1 MTSESR
7 APKQANAGRHD
18 RRPRPGVTVTAAAA
32 ALLSVR
38 DLQLAIVGGRQTT
51 PILRGV
57 SLSIAPGEVHGLVGE
72 SGAGKTMIGKVILGI
87 QPSRARIVRGS
98 VVFEGRDITHLDER
112 ERRRLMGR
120 GLGLIPQDPMTSLNP
135 AYRIGGQIA
144 DVLRLHL
151 GMDRAAA
158 SARARELLDEVRIRA
173 PDRVLRQYP
182 HELSGGMRQRVLIAI
197 AFACRPKLIIAD
209 EPTTALDV
217 TVQRQVLALIKGM
230 QAHEGASILFVT
242 HDLGVVAK
250 ICDRVTVLHGGR
262 VLETGDTRRIVEAP
276 RHAYTRALIAATPRH
291 DRPGDLLQPVPDAL
305 TARLNEEARAFDAA
319 QRSNG

>member
-1 MTSESR
+1 MT
-7 APKQANAGRHD
+7 AP
-18 RRPRPGVTVTAAAA
+18 PITPGTPPDGPI
-32 ALLSVR
+32 LSVR
-38 DLQLAIVGGRQTT
+38 NLHLAIAGRRRGT

-57 SLSIAPGEVHGLVGE
+57 SLDIAPGEVHGLVGE

-87 QPSRARIVRGS
+87 QPSRAVVTGGS
-98 VVFEGRDITHLDER
+98 VRFGGRDITHLPER

-135 AYRIGGQIA
+135 AGRIGGQIA

-158 SARARELLDEVRIRA
+158 RARALELLNDVHIRE
-173 PDRVLRQYP
+173 PERVLRRYP

-197 AFACRPKLIIAD
+197 AFACRPKLIVAD

-217 TVQRQVLALIKGM
+217 TVQRQVLALIKEM
-230 QAHEGASILFVT
+230 QAQDGASILFVT

-250 ICDRVTVLHGGR
+250 TCDRVTVLHGGR
-262 VLETGDTRRIVEAP
+262 VLEAGDTRRIVEAP
-276 RHAYTRALIAATPRH
+276 QHEYTKALMAATPRH
-291 DRPGDLLQPVPDAL
+291 DRPGDLLQPVPEAL
-305 TARLNEEARAFDAA
+305 TQRLNEEALAYDAGPDTTSA
-319 QRSNG
+319 SHA

>member
-1 MTSESR
+1 MSATRTIPAGPADGAILSVR
-7 APKQANAGRHD
+7 NLHLAIAGRH
-18 RRPRPGVTVTAAAA
+18 
-32 ALLSVR
+32 R
-38 DLQLAIVGGRQTT
+38 DT
-51 PILRGV
+51 PILRDV
-57 SLSIAPGEVHGLVGE
+57 SLDIVPGEVHGLVGE

-87 QPSRARIVRGS
+87 QPSRARITGGS
-98 VVFEGRDITHLDER
+98 VRFDGRDITHLPER

-158 SARARELLDEVRIRA
+158 RARALELLDDVHIREPA
-173 PDRVLRQYP
+173 RVLRQYP

-197 AFACRPKLIIAD
+197 AFACRPKLIVAD

-217 TVQRQVLALIKGM
+217 TVQRQVLALIKEM
-230 QAHEGASILFVT
+230 QAQEGASILFVT

-262 VLETGDTRRIVEAP
+262 VLEAGDTRRIVEAP
-276 RHAYTRALIAATPRH
+276 QHDYTKALMAATPRH
-291 DRPGDLLQPVPDAL
+291 DRPGDLLQPVPEAL
-305 TARLNEEARAFDAA
+305 TARLNDEALAYDAA
-319 QRSNG
+319 PGAGRAGHG

>member
-1 MTSESR
+1 MS
-7 APKQANAGRHD
+7 
-18 RRPRPGVTVTAAAA
+18 AAAA
-32 ALLSVR
+32 PGRTLLSVR
-38 DLQLAIVGGRQTT
+38 DLHLAIAGRRRQTT

-197 AFACRPKLIIAD
+197 AFACRPKLIVAD

-291 DRPGDLLQPVPDAL
+291 DRPGDLPQPVPDAL

>member
-1 MTSESR
+1 MT
-7 APKQANAGRHD
+7 AP
-18 RRPRPGVTVTAAAA
+18 PITPGTPPNGPI
-32 ALLSVR
+32 LSVR
-38 DLQLAIVGGRQTT
+38 NLHLAIAGRRRHT

-57 SLSIAPGEVHGLVGE
+57 SLDIAPGEVHGLVGE

-87 QPSRARIVRGS
+87 QPSRAVVTGGS
-98 VVFEGRDITHLDER
+98 VRFGGRDITHLPER

-135 AYRIGGQIA
+135 AGRIGGQIA

-158 SARARELLDEVRIRA
+158 RARALELLNDVHIRE
-173 PDRVLRQYP
+173 PERVLRRYP

-197 AFACRPKLIIAD
+197 AFACRPKLIVAD

-217 TVQRQVLALIKGM
+217 TVQRQVLALIKEM
-230 QAHEGASILFVT
+230 QAQDGASILFVT

-250 ICDRVTVLHGGR
+250 TCDRVTVLHGGR
-262 VLETGDTRRIVEAP
+262 VLEAGGTRRIVEAP
-276 RHAYTRALIAATPRH
+276 QHDYTKALMAATPRH
-291 DRPGDLLQPVPDAL
+291 DRPGDLLQPVPEAL
-305 TARLNEEARAFDAA
+305 TQRLNEEALAYDAGPDTTSA
-319 QRSNG
+319 SHA

>member
-1 MTSESR
+1 MS
-7 APKQANAGRHD
+7 
-18 RRPRPGVTVTAAAA
+18 AAAA
-32 ALLSVR
+32 RDGALLAVR
-38 DLQLAIVGGRQTT
+38 DLQLAIAGRRRHAT

-57 SLSIAPGEVHGLVGE
+57 SLDVAPGEVRGLVGE
-72 SGAGKTMIGKVILGI
+72 SGAGKTMLGKVILGI

-158 SARARELLDEVRIRA
+158 RVRVRELLDEVRIRA

-230 QAHEGASILFVT
+230 QAQEGASILFVT

-291 DRPGDLLQPVPDAL
+291 DRPGDLLRPVPEAL
-305 TARLNEEARAFDAA
+305 TARLDEEALAFDAA
-319 QRSNG
+319 RRSDG